1 MNVARRTLLACA
13 IGAFAASAAPAAA
26 ADREAGDRVVSA
38 EGTTTTADGHE
49 ANVHILV
56 VVPAGESAK
65 AAKDRALAGQNA
77 RAASHGTGTPTQT
90 FSTTGLVWDNAT
102 ATQRYNPSGQPVSG
116 QSALTGT
123 QGSWN
128 GAGSRFRFVNGG
140 TTSTCPSLVPG
151 CAGGQR
157 FDGENG
163 VGWAVL
169 EEGTLGVTVY
179 STSID
184 EADMGINTGY
194 PWNLGCQEL
203 GTSYDLQTVLLH
215 ENGHVVGL
223 DHSSDTGAIM
233 YPSYQ
238 QADCT
243 LGQDDINGIRSI
255 YP

>member
-1 MNVARRTLLACA
+1 MHVSRRTLLACA
-13 IGAFAASAAPAAA
+13 IGAFAASAAPASA

-38 EGTTTTADGHE
+38 EGTTTIEGRPAQVD
-49 ANVHILV
+49 ILV
-56 VVPAGESAK
+56 VVPAGESAQ
-65 AAKDRALAGQNA
+65 AAKDRALAAQNA
-77 RAASHGTGTPTQT
+77 TTRSSSFA
-90 FSTTGLVWDNAT
+90 TTGLVWDNAT

-123 QGSWN
+123 QSSWN
-128 GAGSRFRFVNGG
+128 NAGSRFRFVNGG

-163 VGWAVL
+163 VGWAAL

-179 STSID
+179 NPSID

>member
-1 MNVARRTLLACA
+1 MNVSRRTLLACA
-13 IGAFAASAAPAAA
+13 IGVIAATAAPAAA
-26 ADREAGDRVVSA
+26 ADRESGDRVVSA
-38 EGTTTTADGHE
+38 EGTTTIEGRQAQVD
-49 ANVHILV
+49 ILV
-56 VVPAGESAK
+56 VVPAGESAQ
-65 AAKDRALAGQNA
+65 AAKDHALAAQNA
-77 RAASHGTGTPTQT
+77 TTRSSSFA
-90 FSTTGLVWDNAT
+90 TTGLVWDNAI

-123 QGSWN
+123 HSSWN
-128 GAGSRFRFVNGG
+128 NAGSRFRFVNGG

-151 CAGGQR
+151 CPGGQR

-163 VGWAVL
+163 VGWAAL

-179 STSID
+179 NPSID

-238 QADCT
+238 RADCT
-243 LGQDDINGIRSI
+243 LGQDDVNGIRAI